1 MSSHLLLSTSWT
13 LKNSSV
19 VPGIIDLPAAEA
31 VGKNFCLAH
40 CPAGRGRFAGTLLD
54 RPRENFFQMRN
65 FSSPTSGGV
74 CGLSS
79 QGFRARTKTA

>member
-31 VGKNFCLAH
+31 VGKNYL
-40 CPAGRGRFAGTLLD
+40 PATLSCWAREVRGYLTRSAARKLLPDAQLFFADFGRRLWS
-54 RPRENFFQMRN
+54 EQ
-65 FSSPTSGGV
+65 SGV
-74 CGLSS
+74 
-79 QGFRARTKTA
+79 